1 MRMLLLVLF
10 LMREYGLYE
19 VWKKFY
25 EMVVVGS
32 FLMKNIVYL
41 FFLDVV
47 RWYSLES
54 IIIMRYDDVVLR
66 FWRIGYK
73 LFYGRFFRFMSGS
86 KNRGEIIINDFK
98 RGCFNFVESEINFAV
113 LI

>member
-1 MRMLLLVLF
+1 MLLLVLF
-10 LMREYGLYE
+10 LMWEYGLYE
-19 VWKKFY
+19 VWKKIY

-47 RWYSLES
+47 WWYSLES
-54 IIIMRYDDVVLR
+54 IIIMCYDDVVLR

-73 LFYGRFFRFMSGS
+73 LFYGCFFCFMSGL

-98 RGCFNFVESEINFAV
+98 RGCFNFVELEINFVV